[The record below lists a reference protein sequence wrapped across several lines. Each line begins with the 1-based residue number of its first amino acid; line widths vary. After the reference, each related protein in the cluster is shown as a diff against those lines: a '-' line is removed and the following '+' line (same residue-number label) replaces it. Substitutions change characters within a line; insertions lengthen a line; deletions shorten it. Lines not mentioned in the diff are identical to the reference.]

1 MRRGATIRAVGGLIA
16 LGALLA
22 PSASISDV
30 VAVKHTEG
38 DVHGFL
44 ALTDSGARPLAD
56 GDLVQTVRGDEVTS
70 RMTFRFH
77 DGSVYD
83 ETVEF
88 SQRRQFRLIRDHLV
102 ERGPSFPQPLD
113 MVIDA
118 AGGTVSVHYTEN
130 GERKEETAHLQLP
143 PDLSNGIIS
152 TVLKNAD
159 PKAPPKRLSL
169 VVATPKPRL
178 VALEIS
184 VAGGDRFTTGGER
197 RTATHFVLK
206 PQIGGIKGLIAPLV
220 GKQPPDGHVWTLTG
234 NSPAFIRSEQ
244 QFYVDGPLWR
254 IELVA
259 PRWPVDTRSP

>member
-1 MRRGATIRAVGGLIA
+1 MRSRAAIRGVGVLMA
-16 LGALLA
+16 LMV
-22 PSASISDV
+22 PSVSKTDV
-30 VAVKHTEG
+30 VTVRHTEG
-38 DVHGFL
+38 DLHGFL
-44 ALTDSGARPLAD
+44 ALKGSDGRLLAD
-56 GDLVQTVRGDEVTS
+56 GDLVQTVRGAEVTA

-77 DGSVYD
+77 DGSTYD
-83 ETVEF
+83 ETAVF
-88 SQRRQFRLIRDHLV
+88 SQRRQFRLIRERLV
-102 ERGPSFPQPLD
+102 EKGPSFPQPLE
-113 MVIDA
+113 MVVDVA
-118 AGGTVSVHYTEN
+118 RGVVSANYTDQ
-130 GERKEETAHLQLP
+130 GESKQETEHMQLP

-259 PRWPVDTRSP
+259 PQWPVDTRSP